1 MVNRHGQAGE
11 DRRNHKAI
19 FDLKRRSSMTIRN
32 IILSGAAALC
42 VLSAP
47 AAQAKD
53 WKTVTITLEG
63 AYAPWNMTN
72 ADGTLGGFEPELAK
86 VLCEKAKLECKLV
99 ASDWDGM
106 IPALNAGKFDVIMD
120 ALSITDERKQVID
133 FTIPYAATPAAFATA
148 KDSPLANAAGT
159 GSTIKMTSGQA
170 GVKEID
176 ALKAAFKGKTIGIQ
190 AATVYAKF
198 VYDNFGDIAT
208 IREYKTGADRDLDL
222 QNGRIDL
229 GFDDAV
235 YFETAFEAANGAIGF
250 TGPQINGTIWGA
262 GEGLGIRKADTDLR
276 DKFSEAIKSA
286 LADGTVKTLSMKWFK
301 TDVSPQE

>member
-1 MVNRHGQAGE
+1 M
-11 DRRNHKAI
+11 
-19 FDLKRRSSMTIRN
+19 
-32 IILSGAAALC
+32 
-42 VLSAP
+42 
-47 AAQAKD
+47 AKD

-72 ADGTLGGFEPELAK
+72 PDGTLGGFEPELAK
-86 VLCEKAKLECKLV
+86 VLCERAKVQCTLV

-106 IPALNAGKFDVIMD
+106 IPALNAGKFDMIMD
-120 ALSITDERKQVID
+120 ALSITDERKKVID

-159 GSTIKMTSGQA
+159 GSEVKMDVGQT

-176 ALKAAFKGKTIGIQ
+176 ALKEPFKGKTIGIQ

-198 VYDNFGDIAT
+198 VYDNFGSIAE

-229 GFDDAV
+229 GFDDSV
-235 YFETAFEAANGAIGF
+235 YFESAFEAAKGGLVF
-250 TGPQINGTIWGA
+250 TGPQIVGPIWGA
-262 GEGLGIRKADTDLR
+262 GEGLGVRKSDTDLR
-276 DKFSEAIKSA
+276 DMFSAAIKSA
-286 LADGTVKTLSMKWFK
+286 LADGTVKTLSEKWFK
-301 TDVSPQE
+301 TDVSPK

>member
-1 MVNRHGQAGE
+1 MKMKSLFLHGA
-11 DRRNHKAI
+11 
-19 FDLKRRSSMTIRN
+19 M
-32 IILSGAAALC
+32 ALALL
-42 VLSAP
+42 VSP

-53 WKTVTITLEG
+53 WKTVTVTLEG

-72 ADGTLGGFEPELAK
+72 ADGTLGGFEPELMK
-86 VLCEKAKLECKLV
+86 ILCDRAKLDCKLV

-148 KDSPLANAAGT
+148 KDSPLANAVGT
-159 GSTIKMTSGQA
+159 GATIKMTPGQT
-170 GVKEID
+170 GVKEIE
-176 ALKAAFKGKTIGIQ
+176 ALKEAFKGKTIGIQ

-222 QNGRIDL
+222 QSGRIDL

-235 YFETAFEAANGAIGF
+235 YFQTAFDAANGALAF
-250 TGPQINGTIWGA
+250 TGPQIAGPIWGV
-262 GEGLGIRKADTDLR
+262 GEGLGIRKSDTDLR
-276 DKFSEAIKSA
+276 DIFSKAIQSA
-286 LADGTVKTLSMKWFK
+286 LDDGTVKTLSMKWFK
-301 TDVSPQE
+301 TDVSPQS

>member
-1 MVNRHGQAGE
+1 M
-11 DRRNHKAI
+11 KFSAI
-19 FDLKRRSSMTIRN
+19 L
-32 IILSGAAALC
+32 LSGVMAAAAFA
-42 VLSAP
+42 AP
-47 AAQAKD
+47 AVAKD
-53 WKTVTITLEG
+53 WKTATITLEG

-72 ADGTLGGFEPELAK
+72 ADGSLGGFEPELAK
-86 VLCEKAKLECKLV
+86 VLCERAKIDCKLV

-120 ALSITDERKQVID
+120 ALSITDERKQVIG

-159 GSTIKMTSGQA
+159 GSTIKMTPGQT

-176 ALKAAFKGKTIGIQ
+176 VLKEAFKGKTIGIQ

-198 VYDNFGDIAT
+198 VYDNFGSIAT

-235 YFETAFEAANGAIGF
+235 YFSNAFASANDTLAF
-250 TGPQINGTIWGA
+250 TGPEIAGSIWGA
-262 GEGLGIRKADTDLR
+262 GEGLGIRQADTDLA
-276 DKFSEAIKSA
+276 DKFNAAIKSA
-286 LADGTVKTLSMKWFK
+286 LADGTIKTLSMKWFK
-301 TDVSPQE
+301 VDVSPE

>member
-1 MVNRHGQAGE
+1 MKFSA
-11 DRRNHKAI
+11 
-19 FDLKRRSSMTIRN
+19 LL
-32 IILSGAAALC
+32 LSGAFA
-42 VLSAP
+42 LSAF
-47 AAQAKD
+47 AAPVAAKD
-53 WKTVTITLEG
+53 WKTATITLEG

-86 VLCEKAKLECKLV
+86 VLCERAKIECKLV

-120 ALSITDERKQVID
+120 ALSITEDRKKVIG

-159 GSTIKMTSGQA
+159 GATIKMTPGQT
-170 GVKEID
+170 GVKEVD
-176 ALKAAFKGKTIGIQ
+176 ALKEAFKGKTIGIQ

-198 VYDNFGDIAT
+198 VYDNFGDIAE

-235 YFETAFEAANGAIGF
+235 YFANAFQSANDTLAF
-250 TGPQINGTIWGA
+250 TGPEIVGSIWGE
-262 GEGLGIRKADTDLR
+262 GEGLGIRQADTDLR
-276 DKFSEAIKSA
+276 DKFNEAIKSA
-286 LADGTVKTLSMKWFK
+286 LADGTVKNLSMKWFK
-301 TDVSPQE
+301 VDVSPQN

>member
-1 MVNRHGQAGE
+1 MKLSTILLSCA
-11 DRRNHKAI
+11 
-19 FDLKRRSSMTIRN
+19 MT
-32 IILSGAAALC
+32 AAAF
-42 VLSAP
+42 VAP
-47 AAQAKD
+47 ASAKD
-53 WKTVTITLEG
+53 WTKATITLEG
-63 AYAPWNMTN
+63 AYAPWNLTN
-72 ADGTLGGFEPELAK
+72 ADGSLGGFEPELAK
-86 VLCEKAKLECKLV
+86 VLCERAKIECTLV

-148 KDSPLANAAGT
+148 KDSPLANASGT
-159 GSTIKMTSGQA
+159 GVTIKMTPGQT

-176 ALKAAFKGKTIGIQ
+176 ALKEAFKGKTIGIQ

-198 VYDNFGDIAT
+198 VYDNFGSIAE

-235 YFETAFEAANGAIGF
+235 YFNNAFEAANGALAF
-250 TGPQINGTIWGA
+250 TGPEIVGSIWGE

-301 TDVSPQE
+301 VDVSPQN

>member
-1 MVNRHGQAGE
+1 M
-11 DRRNHKAI
+11 KI
-19 FDLKRRSSMTIRN
+19 
-32 IILSGAAALC
+32 
-42 VLSAP
+42 
-47 AAQAKD
+47 
-53 WKTVTITLEG
+53 
-63 AYAPWNMTN
+63 
-72 ADGTLGGFEPELAK
+72 
-86 VLCEKAKLECKLV
+86 ECKLV

-106 IPALNAGKFDVIMD
+106 IPALNAGKFDIIMD

-133 FTIPYAATPAAFATA
+133 FTIPYAATPAAFAVA
-148 KDSPLANAAGT
+148 KDSPLAKAPGT
-159 GSTIKMTSGQA
+159 GTTIKMTPGQT

-235 YFETAFEAANGAIGF
+235 YFATAFEAANGALTF
-250 TGPQINGTIWGA
+250 SGPQIAGSIWGV
-262 GEGLGIRKADTDLR
+262 GEGLGVRKADTDLR
-276 DKFSEAIKSA
+276 DMFSKAIKSA
-286 LADGTVKTLSMKWFK
+286 LDDGTVKTLSMKWFK
-301 TDVSPQE
+301 TDVSPQ

>member
-1 MVNRHGQAGE
+1 MKLPH
-11 DRRNHKAI
+11 
-19 FDLKRRSSMTIRN
+19 
-32 IILSGAAALC
+32 IIIAGAAIAAT
-42 VLSAP
+42 LSAP
-47 AAQAKD
+47 VVAKD
-53 WKTVTITLEG
+53 WKTATITLEG

-86 VLCEKAKLECKLV
+86 VLCERAKIECKLV

-120 ALSITDERKQVID
+120 ALSITEERKKIID
-133 FTIPYAATPAAFATA
+133 FTVPYAATPAAFATA

-159 GSTIKMTSGQA
+159 GVTIKMTPGQT

-176 ALKAAFKGKTIGIQ
+176 AMKEAFKGKTIGIQ

-198 VYDNFGDIAT
+198 VYDNFGSIAE

-235 YFETAFEAANGAIGF
+235 YFNNAFASANDTLAF
-250 TGPQINGTIWGA
+250 TGPEIAGSIWGE
-262 GEGLGIRKADTDLR
+262 GEGLGIRKEDTDLR

-301 TDVSPQE
+301 VDVSPQ

>member
-1 MVNRHGQAGE
+1 M
-11 DRRNHKAI
+11 KFSAI
-19 FDLKRRSSMTIRN
+19 L
-32 IILSGAAALC
+32 LSGAMAAAAFG
-42 VLSAP
+42 AP
-47 AAQAKD
+47 AVAKD
-53 WKTVTITLEG
+53 WKTATITLEG

-72 ADGTLGGFEPELAK
+72 ADGSLGGFEPELAK
-86 VLCEKAKLECKLV
+86 VLCERAKIDCKLV

-120 ALSITDERKQVID
+120 ALSITDERKQVIG
-133 FTIPYAATPAAFATA
+133 FTVPYAATPAAFATA

-159 GSTIKMTSGQA
+159 GTTIKMTPGQT

-198 VYDNFGDIAT
+198 VYDNFGSIAT

-235 YFETAFEAANGAIGF
+235 YFSNAFASANDTLAF
-250 TGPQINGTIWGA
+250 TGPEVAGSIWGE
-262 GEGLGIRKADTDLR
+262 GEGLGIRQADTDLR
-276 DKFSEAIKSA
+276 DKFNEAIKSA
-286 LADGTVKTLSMKWFK
+286 LADGTIKNLSMKWFK
-301 TDVSPQE
+301 VDVSPQ

>member
-1 MVNRHGQAGE
+1 MKFNALLLTGA
-11 DRRNHKAI
+11 
-19 FDLKRRSSMTIRN
+19 
-32 IILSGAAALC
+32 LSLAAFA
-42 VLSAP
+42 AP
-47 AAQAKD
+47 AAAKD
-53 WKTVTITLEG
+53 WTSATITLEG

-86 VLCEKAKLECKLV
+86 VLCERAKIECTLV

-120 ALSITDERKQVID
+120 ALSITEERKQIID

-159 GSTIKMTSGQA
+159 GAIVKMTPGQT
-170 GVKEID
+170 GVSEID
-176 ALKAAFKGKTIGIQ
+176 ALKEAFKGKTIGIQ

-198 VYDNFGDIAT
+198 IYDNFGSIAE

-235 YFETAFEAANGAIGF
+235 YFNNAFASANDTLAF
-250 TGPQINGTIWGA
+250 TGPEIVGPIWGA
-262 GEGLGIRKADTDLR
+262 GEGLGVRKADPELR
-276 DKFSEAIKSA
+276 DKLSEAIKSA
-286 LADGTVKTLSMKWFK
+286 LADGTVKELSMKWFK
-301 TDVSPQE
+301 VDVSPQE

>member
-1 MVNRHGQAGE
+1 MNMKSLLVTAAMALTIVAG
-11 DRRNHKAI
+11 
-19 FDLKRRSSMTIRN
+19 
-32 IILSGAAALC
+32 
-42 VLSAP
+42 P

-63 AYAPWNMTN
+63 AYAPWNITN

-86 VLCEKAKLECKLV
+86 VLCERANVECKLV

-106 IPALNAGKFDVIMD
+106 IPALNAGKFDIIMD

-133 FTIPYAATPAAFATA
+133 FTVPYAATPAAFATA

-159 GSTIKMTSGQA
+159 GSAVKMTPGQT

-176 ALKAAFKGKTIGIQ
+176 ALKEAFKGKTIGIQ

-198 VYDNFGDIAT
+198 IYDNFGDIAT

-222 QNGRIDL
+222 QSGRIDL

-235 YFETAFEAANGAIGF
+235 YFQTAFDAANGALVF
-250 TGPQINGTIWGA
+250 TGPEVTGPIWGV
-262 GEGLGIRKADTDLR
+262 GEGLGVRKSDTDLR
-276 DKFSEAIKSA
+276 DMFSKAIQSA
-286 LADGTVKTLSMKWFK
+286 LADGTVKNLSMKWFK
-301 TDVSPQE
+301 TDVSPQ

>member
-1 MVNRHGQAGE
+1 MKLSTILLSCA
-11 DRRNHKAI
+11 
-19 FDLKRRSSMTIRN
+19 MT
-32 IILSGAAALC
+32 AAAFA
-42 VLSAP
+42 AP
-47 AAQAKD
+47 AAAKD
-53 WKTVTITLEG
+53 WTKATITLEG
-63 AYAPWNMTN
+63 AYAPWNLTN

-86 VLCEKAKLECKLV
+86 VLCERAKIECTLV

-148 KDSPLANAAGT
+148 KDSPLANASGT
-159 GSTIKMTSGQA
+159 GATIKMTPGQT

-176 ALKAAFKGKTIGIQ
+176 ALKEAFKGKTIGIQ

-198 VYDNFGDIAT
+198 VYDNFGSIAE

-235 YFETAFEAANGAIGF
+235 YFNNAFEAANGALAF
-250 TGPQINGTIWGA
+250 TGPEIVGSIWGE

-301 TDVSPQE
+301 VDVSPQN

>member
-1 MVNRHGQAGE
+1 M
-11 DRRNHKAI
+11 KFSAI
-19 FDLKRRSSMTIRN
+19 LFC
-32 IILSGAAALC
+32 GVAAL
-42 VLSAP
+42 STFAAP
-47 AAQAKD
+47 AFAKD
-53 WKTVTITLEG
+53 WTKATITLEG
-63 AYAPWNMTN
+63 AYAPWNLTN

-86 VLCEKAKLECKLV
+86 VLCERAKIECTLV

-120 ALSITDERKQVID
+120 ALSITEERKQIID

-148 KDSPLANAAGT
+148 KDSPVANAAGT
-159 GSTIKMTSGQA
+159 GATIKMTPGQT

-176 ALKAAFKGKTIGIQ
+176 ALKELFKGKTIGIQ

-198 VYDNFGDIAT
+198 VYDNFGDIAE

-235 YFETAFEAANGAIGF
+235 YFANAFQTANGALAF
-250 TGPQINGTIWGA
+250 TGPEIVGPIWGE
-262 GEGLGIRKADTDLR
+262 GEGLGLRKADTDLR
-276 DKFSEAIKSA
+276 DKFNVAIKSA
-286 LADGTVKTLSMKWFK
+286 LADGTVKDLSMKWFK
-301 TDVSPQE
+301 MDVSPQQ

>member
-1 MVNRHGQAGE
+1 MTLRTLFIAG
-11 DRRNHKAI
+11 AVAVAG
-19 FDLKRRSSMTIRN
+19 FA
-32 IILSGAAALC
+32 G
-42 VLSAP
+42 P
-47 AAQAKD
+47 AAAKD

-72 ADGTLGGFEPELAK
+72 SDGSLGGFEPELAK
-86 VLCEKAKLECKLV
+86 VLCERAKVECKLV

-106 IPALNAGKFDVIMD
+106 IAALNAGKFDMIMD

-133 FTIPYAATPAAFATA
+133 FTVPYAATPAAFATA

-159 GSTIKMTSGQA
+159 GETVKMTPGQT

-176 ALKAAFKGKTIGIQ
+176 ALKEPFKGKTIGIQ

-198 VYDNFGDIAT
+198 VYDNFGDTAT

-229 GFDDAV
+229 GFDDSV
-235 YFETAFEAANGAIGF
+235 YFESAFEAANGALAF
-250 TGPQINGTIWGA
+250 TGPQIVGPIWGE
-262 GEGLGIRKADTDLR
+262 GEGLGVRKSDTDLR
-276 DKFSEAIKSA
+276 DMFSAAIKSA
-286 LADGTVKTLSMKWFK
+286 LADGTIKTLSEKWFK
-301 TDVSPQE
+301 TDVSPQ

>member
-1 MVNRHGQAGE
+1 MRFS
-11 DRRNHKAI
+11 AI
-19 FDLKRRSSMTIRN
+19 L
-32 IILSGAAALC
+32 LSGVVAAAAFA
-42 VLSAP
+42 AP
-47 AAQAKD
+47 AFAKD
-53 WKTVTITLEG
+53 WKTATITLEG

-86 VLCEKAKLECKLV
+86 VLCERAKIDCKLV

-120 ALSITDERKQVID
+120 ALSITDERKQVIG

-159 GSTIKMTSGQA
+159 GTTIKMTPGQT

-176 ALKAAFKGKTIGIQ
+176 VLKEAFKGKTIGIQ

-198 VYDNFGDIAT
+198 VYDNFGSIAT

-235 YFETAFEAANGAIGF
+235 YFANAFASANDSLAF
-250 TGPQINGTIWGA
+250 TGPEIAGSIWGE

-276 DKFSEAIKSA
+276 DKFNEAIKSA
-286 LADGTVKTLSMKWFK
+286 LADGTIKTLSMKWFK
-301 TDVSPQE
+301 VDVSPN